1 MGLPLNIDWQQI
13 LLHLFNFLILA
24 GGLYLL
30 LYKPV
35 KQFMD
40 KREQTYQAMNDAAD
54 QKAQQ
59 AQQAQQQDAQR
70 LEQLNKEIAKKN
82 SEAAQQASLAA
93 QKILD
98 EAEAEK
104 AHILA
109 AAQQAA
115 EQEKARIVSQAS
127 REIEQLAMQAIDKA
141 VRQASKKDALDAF
154 LDSAQQ
160 TPKED

>member
-54 QKAQQ
+54 RPSRHSS
-59 AQQAQQQDAQR
+59 R
-70 LEQLNKEIAKKN
+70 LPSAWN
-82 SEAAQQASLAA
+82 S
-93 QKILD
+93 
-98 EAEAEK
+98 
-104 AHILA
+104 
-109 AAQQAA
+109 
-115 EQEKARIVSQAS
+115 
-127 REIEQLAMQAIDKA
+127 
-141 VRQASKKDALDAF
+141 
-154 LDSAQQ
+154 
-160 TPKED
+160 

>member
-40 KREQTYQAMNDAAD
+40 KREQTYQAMHDAAD

-59 AQQAQQQDAQR
+59 AQQAQQQAAQR

-82 SEAAQQASLAA
+82 SEATQQASLAA

-141 VRQASKKDALDAF
+141 ARQAGKKDALDAF

>member
-35 KQFMD
+35 KQFME
-40 KREQTYQAMNDAAD
+40 KREATYKAMDDEAR
-54 QKAQQ
+54 QKAEQ
-59 AQQAQQQDAQR
+59 AETAQKQAANR
-70 LEQLNKEIAKKN
+70 LVQLNAEIAKKN
-82 SEAAQQASLAA
+82 SAAAQTASEAA

-98 EAEAEK
+98 EANEEK
-104 AHILA
+104 AHIIA
-109 AAQQAA
+109 AAQKAA

-141 VRQASKKDALDAF
+141 ARQTSKKDALDAF

>member
-54 QKAQQ
+54 QKVRQ
-59 AQQAQQQDAQR
+59 
-70 LEQLNKEIAKKN
+70 
-82 SEAAQQASLAA
+82 AQQASLAA

-115 EQEKARIVSQAS
+115 EQEKARIVNQAS

-141 VRQASKKDALDAF
+141 ARQASKKDALDAF

>member
-59 AQQAQQQDAQR
+59 AQQAQQQAAQR

-104 AHILA
+104 AHIQPRDRTA
-109 AAQQAA
+109 GHAGH
-115 EQEKARIVSQAS
+115 
-127 REIEQLAMQAIDKA
+127 
-141 VRQASKKDALDAF
+141 RQGRPAGKQKGCAGCLFGQRTANSKGGLT
-154 LDSAQQ
+154 LYGS
-160 TPKED
+160 

>member
-54 QKAQQ
+54 QKARQ
-59 AQQAQQQDAQR
+59 AQQAQQQ
-70 LEQLNKEIAKKN
+70 
-82 SEAAQQASLAA
+82 AAQQ
-93 QKILD
+93 D
-98 EAEAEK
+98 TRE
-104 AHILA
+104 
-109 AAQQAA
+109 
-115 EQEKARIVSQAS
+115 EQPRQPYVA
-127 REIEQLAMQAIDKA
+127 DKLPG
-141 VRQASKKDALDAF
+141 RNDPCPCGSGKKFKNCHGRGLV
-154 LDSAQQ
+154 
-160 TPKED
+160 

>member
-59 AQQAQQQDAQR
+59 AQQAQQQ
-70 LEQLNKEIAKKN
+70 
-82 SEAAQQASLAA
+82 AAQ
-93 QKILD
+93 
-98 EAEAEK
+98 
-104 AHILA
+104 
-109 AAQQAA
+109 
-115 EQEKARIVSQAS
+115 QEKARIVSQAS

-141 VRQASKKDALDAF
+141 ARQASKKDALDAF

>member
-35 KQFMD
+35 KQFME
-40 KREQTYQAMNDAAD
+40 KREATYKAMDDEAR
-54 QKAQQ
+54 QKAEQ
-59 AQQAQQQDAQR
+59 AETAQKQAANR
-70 LEQLNKEIAKKN
+70 LVQLNAEIAKKN
-82 SEAAQQASLAA
+82 SAAAQQASEAA

-98 EAEAEK
+98 EANEEK
-104 AHILA
+104 AHIIA
-109 AAQQAA
+109 AAQKAA
-115 EQEKARIVSQAS
+115 EQEKARIISQAS
-127 REIEQLAMQAIDKA
+127 REIEQLAMQAIDNA
-141 VRQASKKDALDAF
+141 ARQASKKDALDAF

>member
-59 AQQAQQQDAQR
+59 AQQAQQQAAQR
-70 LEQLNKEIAKKN
+70 LEQLNVEG
-82 SEAAQQASLAA
+82 QAGQPLVTP
-93 QKILD
+93 D
-98 EAEAEK
+98 HMGG
-104 AHILA
+104 AH
-109 AAQQAA
+109 QV
-115 EQEKARIVSQAS
+115 IVD
-127 REIEQLAMQAIDKA
+127 RVGEMIGRYA
-141 VRQASKKDALDAF
+141 VRL
-154 LDSAQQ
+154 
-160 TPKED
+160 